1 MESERGDS
9 GSRVDMVA
17 GLLVPGAD
25 LVAVAVVVVRAS
37 DLISGVICYGAYGE

>member
-37 DLISGVICYGAYGE
+37 VLRSVGMCSWVVVE